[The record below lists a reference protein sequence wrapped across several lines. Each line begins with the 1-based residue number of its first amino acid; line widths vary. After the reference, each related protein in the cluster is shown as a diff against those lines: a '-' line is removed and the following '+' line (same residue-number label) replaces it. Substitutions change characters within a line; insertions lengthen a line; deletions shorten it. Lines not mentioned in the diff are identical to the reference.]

1 MVGFFDG
8 GFIFHTWSKIK
19 DEKLMGGA
27 GIGIR
32 IPIPLLESLRVDLGW
47 GLRER
52 KFSRSPVMH
61 LMIQQKF

>member
-1 MVGFFDG
+1 
-8 GFIFHTWSKIK
+8 
-19 DEKLMGGA
+19 MGGA

-47 GLRER
+47 ALRER
-52 KFSRSPVMH
+52 KFSRSPVIH